1 MSSKRAIPS
10 LLVGA
15 LVTFAAQAQHAS
27 GSMIEPDAYH
37 GLAADRRAHTVGDT
51 LTVVVTETAQASA
64 SANTDADSA
73 VQLAANTQNKHVQH
87 NYGLGL
93 SGSDAGEGKTT
104 RAGML
109 QAQLTVR
116 VTGIEGNDML
126 RVRGEQTVVVNG
138 EKQHFALTGLVRPE
152 DISATN
158 VILSTRIS
166 EANIEFTGQGDVS
179 EAQRRSILY
188 RIARWLRLI

>member
-1 MSSKRAIPS
+1 M
-10 LLVGA
+10 LVSPA
-15 LVTFAAQAQHAS
+15 LHAQRSS
-27 GSMIEPDAYH
+27 GSMIEPDTYR
-37 GLAADRRAHTVGDT
+37 GLAADRRAHQIGDT
-51 LTVVVTETAQASA
+51 LTVVVTEAAQASA

-73 VQLAANTQNKHVQH
+73 VQLAGNTQAKHTQH

-93 SGSDAGEGKTT
+93 SGADSGEGKTT

-116 VTGIEGNDML
+116 VTGVEHNDML
-126 RVRGEQTVVVNG
+126 RVQGEQTVVVNG

-152 DISATN
+152 DISTTN
-158 VILSTRIS
+158 VILSNRIS

>member
-1 MSSKRAIPS
+1 MATT
-10 LLVGA
+10 LH
-15 LVTFAAQAQHAS
+15 AQRSS
-27 GSMIEPDAYH
+27 GSMIEPDAYR
-37 GLAADRRAHTVGDT
+37 GLAADRRAHQVGDT

-64 SANTDADSA
+64 SANTDSDSN
-73 VQLAANTQNKHVQH
+73 VQLAANTQNRSAQH
-87 NYGLGL
+87 NYGVGL
-93 SGSDAGEGKTT
+93 AGSNAGEGKTT

-116 VTGIEGNDML
+116 VIAVEGNEML

-138 EKQHFALTGLVRPE
+138 EKQHFALTGLVRAE
-152 DISATN
+152 DISTTN
-158 VILSTRIS
+158 VILSNRIS